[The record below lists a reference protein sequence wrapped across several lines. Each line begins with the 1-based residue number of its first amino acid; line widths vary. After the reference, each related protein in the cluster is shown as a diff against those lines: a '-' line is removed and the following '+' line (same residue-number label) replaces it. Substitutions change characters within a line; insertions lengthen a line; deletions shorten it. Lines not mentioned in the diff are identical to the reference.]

1 MIEFNGGVVDGKG
14 EWVAFAL
21 QVMFVD
27 LNMVV
32 GGDDALGAVVVGLK
46 GVGFEVEGIG
56 WGDFAVDGFTCE
68 LGEFF

>member
-1 MIEFNGGVVDGKG
+1 
-14 EWVAFAL
+14 
-21 QVMFVD
+21 MFVD

-32 GGDDALGAVVVGLK
+32 GCDDALGAVIVGLK